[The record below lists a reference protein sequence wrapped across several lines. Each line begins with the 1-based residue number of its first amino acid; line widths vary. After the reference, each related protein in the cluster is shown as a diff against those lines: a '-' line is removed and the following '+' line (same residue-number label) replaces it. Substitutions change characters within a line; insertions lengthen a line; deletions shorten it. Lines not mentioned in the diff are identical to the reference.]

1 MFEKE
6 LISVVLPIYNV
17 EKYLEDCIESVRRQT
32 YRNLEIILVDDGSTD
47 RSSVI
52 CDNYLQIDS
61 RVKVIHKKNGGLSDA
76 RNVGI
81 KASTGLYI
89 ALIDSDDLVAPEFIE
104 DLYKQCML
112 TDSHVAICR
121 YCRFENEIVQR
132 SATENNIS
140 VITGE
145 EVIEKIYQGIAS
157 EYGFVA
163 WNKLYHRSLF
173 ENIKYPVGKIYE
185 DTVTTYKLLL
195 LAERVVLVGK
205 PLYFYR
211 VRPDSIMT
219 QKYSLNKVKDG
230 VDADSSVVTY
240 LYNHKYMEL
249 LKYASPYFCKQT
261 IYAYYKIS
269 RKLDTSEKKEARQ
282 YLRLVYRN
290 TWIYCKKSNM
300 GCLKKIVYG
309 AIRYIFWM
317 K

>member
-145 EVIEKIYQGIAS
+145 
-157 EYGFVA
+157 
-163 WNKLYHRSLF
+163 
-173 ENIKYPVGKIYE
+173 
-185 DTVTTYKLLL
+185 
-195 LAERVVLVGK
+195 
-205 PLYFYR
+205 
-211 VRPDSIMT
+211 
-219 QKYSLNKVKDG
+219 
-230 VDADSSVVTY
+230 
-240 LYNHKYMEL
+240 
-249 LKYASPYFCKQT
+249 
-261 IYAYYKIS
+261 
-269 RKLDTSEKKEARQ
+269 
-282 YLRLVYRN
+282 
-290 TWIYCKKSNM
+290 
-300 GCLKKIVYG
+300 
-309 AIRYIFWM
+309 
-317 K
+317 